1 MPHSN
6 AMHPEISEENKLVR
20 IRWILGLLDHIL
32 ITTTPKYKCLFDC
45 VYIEEKWFYLSR
57 KSQRVYLA
65 KNEPK
70 PYRSGKSSKFIP
82 KVMFMGCVARPR
94 WSDRGQCI
102 FDGKIEIFPFME
114 IVLAQRSSK
123 NRKKGESETKPT
135 QSVNKQATRNM
146 LIHKTYRQSKQ
157 SGQMRDQR

>member
-1 MPHSN
+1 
-6 AMHPEISEENKLVR
+6 MHI
-20 IRWILGLLDHIL
+20 D
-32 ITTTPKYKCLFDC
+32 
-45 VYIEEKWFYLSR
+45 EKWFYLSR

-70 PYRSGKSSKFIP
+70 PYRSDKSSKFIP

-123 NRKKGESETKPT
+123 TRKKGESETKPI